1 MKVLVTTTINQEIE
15 VPEGATREDILV
27 FLAENKSFNDAF
39 QGISDSD
46 QEFRIVNV
54 TVVEE
59 EIAELSEGPY

>member
-27 FLAENKSFNDAF
+27 FLAENQSFNDAF

>member
-27 FLAENKSFNDAF
+27 FLAENQSFNDAF
-39 QGISDSD
+39 QGVSDSD
-46 QEFRIVNV
+46 QGFRIVNV

>member
-15 VPEGATREDILV
+15 VPEGASREDILV
-27 FLAENKSFNDAF
+27 FLAENQSFNDAF
-39 QGISDSD
+39 RGVSDSD